1 MCAILWSMW
10 ASILCLLAAGL
21 LSAEDQSQ
29 RIDKLFERFTPD
41 SPGCAL
47 GIAQNGKTIFAKG
60 YGIADLEHNV
70 PLSPSSPFYMASVS
84 KQFTA
89 MSVLL
94 LAEDGKLSLT
104 DPVRK
109 YVPELPEY
117 ASGITI
123 YHLLTHTSGVRDYL
137 MLGSLGGLPPE
148 FVFTEGGMLHMLA
161 RQSALNFEPGA
172 EYLYSNSGYVLL
184 SLVVKK
190 VAQKSLNDFA
200 QEKIFGPLGMKST
213 RFQHDH
219 SALIPGKA
227 FGYQRRDGVWH
238 TANSMLD
245 VVGDGGLYSTVD
257 DMIRWAENFDKP
269 KVGAAALTTMQTPA
283 KLSSGKE
290 IEYGMGLVPSDYR
303 GLRIIE
309 HGGGLVG
316 YRTEFLRFPE
326 KGFSVVCLCN
336 NGTANPGQ
344 LARQVAELYL
354 ASDFKPPDT
363 AKGPSPRTP
372 DERPV
377 PVSLSV
383 SDMKSY
389 TGEFESRELNT
400 IYRISADSGVLSI
413 ELGDRPAMRLRSI
426 GPDRMRGEGNGLEFE
441 FLRDNT
447 GKVTGFYLAAG
458 RVRKIRFERSQGV
471 KEP

>member
-1 MCAILWSMW
+1 
-10 ASILCLLAAGL
+10 
-21 LSAEDQSQ
+21 
-29 RIDKLFERFTPD
+29 
-41 SPGCAL
+41 
-47 GIAQNGKTIFAKG
+47 
-60 YGIADLEHNV
+60 
-70 PLSPSSPFYMASVS
+70 
-84 KQFTA
+84 
-89 MSVLL
+89 
-94 LAEDGKLSLT
+94 
-104 DPVRK
+104 
-109 YVPELPEY
+109 
-117 ASGITI
+117 
-123 YHLLTHTSGVRDYL
+123 
-137 MLGSLGGLPPE
+137 
-148 FVFTEGGMLHMLA
+148 MLHMLA

-245 VVGDGGLYSTVD
+245 VVGDGGLYSSVD

-326 KGFSVVCLCN
+326 QGFSMVCLCN

-354 ASDFKPPDT
+354 ASDFKPPET
-363 AKGPSPRTP
+363 AKGNSPRTP

-413 ELGDRPAMRLRSI
+413 ELGDRPAVRLRSI